1 MAKCIYCE
9 TDRKITN
16 EHIFPE
22 FLEKRSTRSG
32 LYFTSAA
39 NKYIEGAPKVRD
51 VCTVCNNGI
60 LSRLDAYASKLFDT
74 HFANSIV
81 SSVTFECRRDDFCRW
96 VLKVLFN
103 AQRGFG
109 GIWKPFLPYRQY
121 ILGKG
126 PCPRP
131 VFLFGAVM
139 GPSRLNDRL
148 IFPNDYRVSDL
159 RLPELE
165 LGVEF
170 ELAHGLTINSYLFF
184 IVSMLGEI
192 SEEQRLR
199 VIQYLS
205 NSLGASLIGENGT
218 ITFDPNSAK
227 LDHVSNKMRQAMQKP
242 AQYGKNGYVEVG
254 NKTYL
259 MTEFPVACLPT
270 PRYRDNKMALA
281 TIRDGDQ
288 DYAIAQFSDFPPLLK
303 EFDKELGVPIRPSS
317 LAYARIERRIFK
329 TYVSILDPLELDAP
343 HCQTVTGIAQSDENW
358 LMWKSAIEN
367 EGLLYLCEGLI
378 GRQAE
383 PLRVRCA
390 VKVFAINGR

>member
-1 MAKCIYCE
+1 M
-9 TDRKITN
+9 
-16 EHIFPE
+16 
-22 FLEKRSTRSG
+22 
-32 LYFTSAA
+32 
-39 NKYIEGAPKVRD
+39 
-51 VCTVCNNGI
+51 
-60 LSRLDAYASKLFDT
+60 
-74 HFANSIV
+74 
-81 SSVTFECRRDDFCRW
+81 
-96 VLKVLFN
+96 KVLFN

-131 VFLFGAVM
+131 VLLFGAVM

-184 IVSMLGEI
+184 IVSVLGEV

-259 MTEFPVACLPT
+259 MTAFPVTCLPT

-288 DYAIAQFSDFPPLLK
+288 DYAIAQFNDFPPLLK

-329 TYVSILDPLELDAP
+329 TYVSILDPLEIDAP

-367 EGLLYLCEGLI
+367 KGLLYLCEGLI